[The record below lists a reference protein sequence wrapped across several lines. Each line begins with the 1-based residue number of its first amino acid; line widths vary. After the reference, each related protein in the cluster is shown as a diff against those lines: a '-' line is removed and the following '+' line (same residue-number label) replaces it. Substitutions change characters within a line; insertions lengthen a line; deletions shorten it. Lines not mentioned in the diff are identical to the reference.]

1 MEITVKAK
9 SGAIDIRTERRADNR
24 WASQYR
30 YVPAKGSPTDWAPAC
45 SPEGFISEGMAL
57 SAAILLGKQAA
68 EESATEK
75 AGH

>member
-9 SGAIDIRTERRADNR
+9 NGTIDVRTERRADNR

-30 YVPAKGSPTDWAPAC
+30 YVPSKGSPTDWESTC

-68 EESATEK
+68 EEAATEK
-75 AGH
+75 ATH

>member
-1 MEITVKAK
+1 METTVKAK
-9 SGAIDIRTERRADNR
+9 RGAIDVRTERRADSR

-30 YVPAKGSPTDWAPAC
+30 YVPSGGSPTDWTSAC

-68 EESATEK
+68 EEEA
-75 AGH
+75 AH